1 MFNRAELEA
10 IIMLPLLYRT
20 TNTIPSRNS
29 MQFIGRL
36 TKVIKCQVSQII
48 NGNYELSAVIA
59 PTDELVSEI
68 RNQRFIMAKPN
79 FTDNPQYF
87 EIYNQSIAENGQ
99 LTIKAR
105 HIKHCCYNNL
115 IRLSPSDGAQS
126 DTPQGHWDFVTDPLY
141 EMLSF
146 TNNFSFSTNITA
158 HVSMEIGYT
167 KSDTLGMFLEEIAAK
182 TGGEFHYDNY
192 DISLLTRI
200 GTTKQYAL
208 RWGKNIGSPT
218 LTLSGA
224 TVYTHV
230 VAYVN
235 LTAKYTMN
243 GTDYEYPV
251 QICSDPQRI
260 PNTENYLNKIYLYDA
275 SDTFFVKRDKTID
288 PTTMGPVYDAYRL
301 ILSYEAAHF
310 ISSTK
315 INQVQTAEDANLK
328 VTIRQALD
336 EMKELALGDTV
347 NIILRG
353 GQTVEA
359 RITKTV
365 FDSLA
370 ERWENLEIGQQRLIL
385 SKFIAKTR

>member
-1 MFNRAELEA
+1 
-10 IIMLPLLYRT
+10 MLPLLYKT
-20 TNTIPSRNS
+20 TDAIPSRNS

-36 TKVIKCQVSQII
+36 TKVAKCQVSQII

-59 PTDELVSEI
+59 PTDELAGEI
-68 RNQRFIMAKPN
+68 KNQRFIKAKPN

-105 HIKHCCYNNL
+105 HIKHCCYNNFL
-115 IRLSPSDGAQS
+115 RLDVSNGAQS
-126 DTPQGHWDFVTDPLY
+126 DTPQGHWDFLTDPNNEL
-141 EMLSF
+141 LSF
-146 TNNFSFSTNITA
+146 TNNFSFSSNITA
-158 HVSMEIGYT
+158 QVPMEIGYT
-167 KSDTLGMFLEEIAAK
+167 KSDTLGMFLEELAANS
-182 TGGEFHYDNY
+182 GGEYRYDNFN
-192 DISLLTRI
+192 ISLLTRL
-200 GTTKQYAL
+200 GARKNYAL

-230 VAYVN
+230 VAYADF
-235 LTAKYTMN
+235 TAKYSQG

-251 QICSDPQRI
+251 QICSDPQPI
-260 PNTENYLNKIYLYDA
+260 PNAVSDLHKIYMYDA
-275 SDTFFVKRDKTID
+275 TNTFENTTFD
-288 PTTMGPVYDAYRL
+288 PTTVGPIYEAYRNRL
-301 ILSYEAAHF
+301 NWVAYNFIRSAA
-310 ISSTK
+310 IK
-315 INQVQTAEDANLK
+315 DIQTSEDANLK

-336 EMKELALGDTV
+336 EMKELAIGDTV

-370 ERWENLEIGQQRLIL
+370 ERWENLEIGQQRLLL
-385 SKFIAKTR
+385 SNFIAKTR

>member
-1 MFNRAELEA
+1 
-10 IIMLPLLYRT
+10 MLPLLYKT
-20 TNTIPSRNS
+20 TSVIPNNNS
-29 MQFIGRL
+29 MQSIGRL
-36 TKVIKCQVSQII
+36 TKVVKCSVSQII
-48 NGNYELSAVIA
+48 NGNYELSAIIA

-68 RNQRFIMAKPN
+68 RNQRFIKAKPN

-115 IRLSPSDGAQS
+115 LIQS
-126 DTPQGHWDFVTDPLY
+126 VAATEQYDTPQGHWDYCTNPEY
-141 EMLSF
+141 ELLKFPNYF
-146 TNNFSFSTNITA
+146 TFTSNIATQIP
-158 HVSMEIGYT
+158 MEVGYT
-167 KSDTLGMFLEEIAAK
+167 KSDTLGVFLEKLA
-182 TGGEFHYDNY
+182 TNSGGEFHYDNF
-192 DISLLTRI
+192 DISLLTRL
-200 GTTKQYAL
+200 GAAKQYAL

-218 LTLSGA
+218 LTISGA

-230 VAYVN
+230 AAYAN
-235 LTAKYTMN
+235 LTAKYYDSSAVLHEYETQPCSN
-243 GTDYEYPV
+243 PQAIPGTT
-251 QICSDPQRI
+251 SD
-260 PNTENYLNKIYLYDA
+260 LNKIYMYDA
-275 SDTFFVKRDKTID
+275 TNSFTEKTFDPREGAGYTGIRARLNALANKFIYTSQINTI
-288 PTTMGPVYDAYRL
+288 
-301 ILSYEAAHF
+301 
-310 ISSTK
+310 
-315 INQVQTAEDANLK
+315 QTAEDANLK